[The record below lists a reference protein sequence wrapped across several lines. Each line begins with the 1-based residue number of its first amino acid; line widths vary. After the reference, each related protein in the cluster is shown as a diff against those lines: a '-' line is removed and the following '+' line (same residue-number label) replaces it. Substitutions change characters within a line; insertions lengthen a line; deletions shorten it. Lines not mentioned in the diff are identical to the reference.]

1 MSATQPSSS
10 ARRPVSRRRTLAR
23 PFISL
28 QRGTAVLHLLTAMVL
43 LFAVAAC
50 GTVSLSEE
58 QYLQRAV
65 DAEAAGDLRSAVIEL
80 KNALQRNPS
89 NAEARLKLGLLNL
102 QLGDVGGARAELQR
116 AAALDPDSKIV
127 RLALARVWLAEDL
140 PDRVL
145 DDLDPEAFGA
155 LGSDTEALALTL
167 RGDALA
173 LLGRSAEALESFAA
187 AMDKVPNLVD
197 AQLGIAAVYMSAGRT
212 FEAREVLDAV
222 LRVNSTNDR
231 AWGLLGDLEYR
242 AGRLSEA
249 ESAHGNAIRYGSFPF
264 TSLMQRALIRFARGD
279 LAAMEEDLAALR
291 RLRAGAAGT
300 SFIEGLIHYGRD
312 DYRRA
317 QTAFKESLLG
327 APGFPPSLLFLG
339 ATHVAQQNWALAEEN
354 LRTFLRQYP
363 ESEAAARMLVM
374 VRSRQS
380 AMIDARWLLAQAPGL
395 SPGDY
400 QPRETVARAQIE
412 AGQIEQALAT
422 LRKLA
427 EHVAADAEA
436 VHRVGLLFEQAGAY
450 DEARAQYRRALELSP
465 DYVPA
470 VLSLAGLDMRQ
481 GFHGRAVQVLTDTL
495 AQSPDEDNVRFVLAE
510 ALVFLEDF
518 AGAIREYETLLARQ
532 PEHAIVLNNLA
543 FLYQVEGD
551 PRALELAE
559 RAYALR
565 PQEPAIADTLGW
577 VLLNLG
583 DVERALPLLE
593 FAYRSL
599 PDQPE
604 VRYHY
609 AAALAKAGQPDSA
622 RSELE
627 ALLDTGPF
635 DQRNAAQRLL
645 ESLP

>member
-1 MSATQPSSS
+1 MSATQPSSR
-10 ARRPVSRRRTLAR
+10 ARRLVSLRRTPAW
-23 PFISL
+23 PPISL
-28 QRGTAVLHLLTAMVL
+28 QRGTALLRFFTAMVL

-50 GTVSLSEE
+50 GTASLSEE

-65 DAEAAGDLRSAVIEL
+65 DEEAAGNLPAAVIEL
-80 KNALQRNPS
+80 KNALQRNPY
-89 NAEARLKLGLLNL
+89 NAEARLKLGMLNL
-102 QLGDVGGARAELQR
+102 QLGDVVGARAELER
-116 AAALDPDSKIV
+116 AAKLHPDAKIV

-145 DDLDPEAFGA
+145 EDLDPGAFDA

-173 LLGRSAEALESFAA
+173 MLGRSAEALESFAA
-187 AMDKVPNLVD
+187 AMDRVPNLVD
-197 AQLGIAAVYMSAGRT
+197 AQLGVAAVYISDGRT
-212 FEAREVLDAV
+212 LDARQVLDAV
-222 LRVNSTNDR
+222 LRVNPTNDR
-231 AWGLLGDLEYR
+231 AWGLLGDLEHR

-249 ESAHGNAIRYGSFPF
+249 ESAYGNAIRNGSFPF
-264 TSLMQRALIRFARGD
+264 TFLMQRALIRFVRGD
-279 LAAMEEDLAALR
+279 LAAMEDDLAALR
-291 RLRAGAAGT
+291 RLRAGALGT
-300 SFIEGLIHYGRD
+300 RFIEGLMHYGRG
-312 DYRRA
+312 DYHRA
-317 QTAFKESLLG
+317 QTAFEKSLLG
-327 APGFPPSLLFLG
+327 APGFPPSILFLG
-339 ATHVAQQNWALAEEN
+339 ATHVAQNHWALAEEY

-374 VRSRQS
+374 VRSREGT
-380 AMIDARWLLAQAPGL
+380 IVDGGWLLVHAPGMGG
-395 SPGDY
+395 GDP
-400 QPRETVARAQIE
+400 QSLEAVARAQIE
-412 AGQIEQALAT
+412 TGQNDRALAT

-427 EHVAADAEA
+427 NQVAADAEA
-436 VHRVGLLFEQAGAY
+436 VHRVGSLFEQAGGY
-450 DEARAQYRRALELSP
+450 EEARGQYRRAVELSR

-470 VLSLAGLDMRQ
+470 VLSLAVLDMRE
-481 GFHGRAVQVLTDTL
+481 GSHDRAVPVLTDTL
-495 AQSPDEDNVRFVLAE
+495 GQSPDADNVRLALAE